1 MVKRNFLTGG
11 ISGSALALALV
22 GGFGPTAAAA
32 QDAAE
37 TVASEA
43 EGEAEGEGKNV
54 ITVSGFRAS
63 LQSAVNEKKSS
74 DQILESIS
82 AEDIGKLPDNSIG
95 ESIARLPGVAAQ
107 RLNGRANVIAIRG
120 LGPDFSQTL
129 LNGREQT
136 STGDNRGVEF
146 DQYASEIVNQVV
158 VYKSPIASLVGQ
170 GLAGTVDV
178 RTVRPLEA
186 GKRVIAIGA
195 RGAYAGI
202 GNLNAGSDE
211 AGYRVNAA
219 YIDQFADDTIG
230 ISLAASYTDEP
241 YQVEE
246 FNAWGY
252 AGANVG
258 GQDAALIG
266 GNKSFV
272 TSTQLKRFGLTGTV
286 QWEPSPN
293 WMVTADAFYS
303 DFEDDQ
309 IKRGIELPLGFG
321 AFGTTFD
328 PATATVTDG
337 TVTSGTFEN
346 VQGVVRNDVFER
358 NAELFSGGL
367 NVAYTGD
374 DGWTAELD
382 FGYSRTDRNEL
393 SLESYSGTGYNV
405 GNGAVD
411 TIGFTTSNSGTIFSP
426 TLDYS
431 DTGLIRLTDPLGWG
445 GATPQAGF
453 SNNRIV
459 DDELKQY
466 RVQISK
472 DINDFFLSRITLGMN
487 YTDRDK
493 SLTPDENFVRLAGG
507 LTEVAL
513 PQEFLLRPTDLSFLG
528 LGPVVSYDPRDI
540 IAAGNIYFLE
550 PNVSNDVIAKAFRV
564 SEDLMTLYAK
574 ADINQSFANST
585 LTGNVGVQAVH
596 TDQKSTGL
604 GFLDGVQTPLNAGAS
619 YWDILPS
626 LNLSLRFDSDYVIRF
641 AASRQIQRPRLD
653 DMRVA
658 IGLGISNNAADSP
671 TGLQPFLAGGG
682 GNPNLRP
689 FRANAVDL
697 NFEKYFGTAGVLALQ
712 LFYKDIVNYIDNG
725 RAPFDFTGFPIP
737 VGQTIATTIGTL
749 DAPQNTD
756 GGNFYGGEF
765 AFTLPFGE
773 VVSVPVLSD
782 FGLTGGVSYTE
793 SKVKDFN
800 GNTDQ
805 IPGFS
810 KWVANTTLFY
820 ETGGFSARGS
830 ARYRSSFLGDFTGFG
845 GSPVRRIAI
854 KELIV
859 DAQIGYDFE
868 DGPLDGLS
876 VYLQGQN
883 LTDEPFVSI
892 NGTGNRDQVVDHQ
905 RFGRR
910 YLAGFTYRF

>member
-1 MVKRNFLTGG
+1 MVKSNFLTNG
-11 ISGSALALALV
+11 ISRSAMALALI
-22 GGFGPTAAAA
+22 GGFGSTAAMA
-32 QDAAE
+32 QDADE
-37 TVASEA
+37 QVPSEA
-43 EGEAEGEGKNV
+43 SAEAEPENAIV
-54 ITVSGFRAS
+54 VTGFRAS
-63 LQSAVNEKKSS
+63 LQSAVNEKKFG
-74 DQILESIS
+74 DQILESVS

-158 VYKSPIASLVGQ
+158 VYKTPIASLVGQ

-186 GKRVIAIGA
+186 GKRVIAVGA

-230 ISLAASYTDEP
+230 ISLAGSYTDEP

-252 AGANVG
+252 AGANIN

-266 GNKSFV
+266 GSKSFV
-272 TSTQLKRFGLTGTV
+272 TSTQLKRLGLTGTV

-337 TVTSGTFEN
+337 TVTSGTFDN

-367 NVAYTGD
+367 NIAYTGD
-374 DGWTAELD
+374 SGWSAEFD

-411 TIGFTTSNSGTIFSP
+411 TIGFATSNTGTIFSP

-431 DTGLIRLTDPLGWG
+431 DTNLIRLTDPLGWG

-453 SNNRIV
+453 SNNRIL

-466 RVQISK
+466 RVQVSK
-472 DINDFFLSRITLGMN
+472 ENEDFFLKKITLGLN

-507 LTEVAL
+507 VTEVDI
-513 PQEFLLRPTDLSFLG
+513 PQQFLLRSTDLTFLG
-528 LGPVVSYDPRDI
+528 LGQVVSYDPRDI
-540 IAAGNIYFLE
+540 IAAGGIYVLQ
-550 PNVSNDVIAKAFRV
+550 PNVSNDVIAKAFTV

-574 ADINQSFANST
+574 ADIEQAFANST

-604 GFLDGVQTPLNAGAS
+604 GFLDGVQTPLNSGAS

-671 TGLQPFLAGGG
+671 TGLTPFLSGGG
-682 GNPNLRP
+682 GNPKLRP
-689 FRANAVDL
+689 FRANALDL
-697 NFEKYFGTAGVLALQ
+697 NFEKYFGSEGVLALQ

-725 RAPFDFTGFPIP
+725 RAEFDFAGFPVP

-749 DAPQNTD
+749 DAPQNTE

-765 AFTLPFGE
+765 AFTLPFSE
-773 VVSVPVLSD
+773 VVKVPVLSD
-782 FGLTGGVSYTE
+782 FGVTGGVSYTE

-800 GNTDQ
+800 GNSDQ

-820 ETGGFSARGS
+820 EKGGFSARGS

-845 GSPVRRIAI
+845 GAPVRRIAI
-854 KELIV
+854 KEMIV
-859 DAQIGYDFE
+859 DAQVGYDFE
-868 DGPLDGLS
+868 SGPLDGLS
-876 VYLQGQN
+876 LYLQGQN

-892 NGTGNRDQVVDHQ
+892 NGTGNRDQVIDHQ